1 MVRTAL
7 MGCGRI
13 GRMHAD
19 NLAAHPGTSLA
30 GVFDVHRPS
39 AEAVAARHGVPVYPD
54 ADAVF
59 AAAEVDAILIASVTE
74 THADYLE
81 KAVLAGKPVFCEK
94 PIDLSLSRVD
104 RCAQAIA
111 GRPAVIQLGFNRR
124 FDPGHRAAWKAVREG
139 EIGDLHQVLI
149 TSRDPAMPPRSYY
162 ESAGG
167 MLRDM
172 TIHDFDLARYFLGE
186 EPVEVFAI
194 AGRRID
200 PPMMDEIDDHDTA
213 MIVLRTA
220 SGRQCHIN
228 NIRQSRYGYD
238 QRVECVGAEGMLV
251 SENRRPHELR
261 RFGGRATE
269 AGQPYLDFFIERYAE
284 AFMAELTEF
293 ASAVGESRQPEVG
306 FEDGRRALV
315 LAEAAYRSIA
325 EGRMVRVDEIG

>member
-59 AAAEVDAILIASVTE
+59 AAAEVDAILIASITE

-139 EIGDLHQVLI
+139 EIGELHQVLI

-167 MLRDM
+167 ILRDM

-200 PPMMDEIDDHDTA
+200 PAMMDEIDDHDTA

-251 SENRRPHELR
+251 SENRRPHEMR
-261 RFGGRATE
+261 RFGGRATD

-293 ASAVGESRQPEVG
+293 ASAVGEGRQPEVG

>member
-19 NLAAHPGTSLA
+19 NLAAHSGTSLA

-39 AEAVAARHGVPVYPD
+39 AEAVAARHGVPVCPD
-54 ADAVF
+54 ADSVF
-59 AAAEVDAILIASVTE
+59 AAAEVDAILIASITE

-139 EIGDLHQVLI
+139 EIGELHQVLI

-167 MLRDM
+167 ILRDM

-186 EPVEVFAI
+186 EPVDVFAI

-200 PPMMDEIDDHDTA
+200 PAMMDEIDDHDTA

-251 SENRRPHELR
+251 SENRRPHEMR
-261 RFGGRATE
+261 RFGGRATD

-293 ASAVGESRQPEVG
+293 ASAVGEGRQPEVG

-325 EGRMVRVDEIG
+325 QGRMVRVDEIG